1 MKWKVVMIAAV
12 TLCLGIL
19 LAVVKIPLLL
29 IVAEDETESAFLYK
43 EGAEFSIRWTH
54 SVEKE
59 DWEEM
64 FALEDGVIELTAT
77 RFKTFGAGVPNDAGE
92 DTFLKDGW
100 VYMTGIT
107 QTIGKELALRT
118 GRETNHRVIYERHH
132 LDLKKNHSYR
142 IKVVRSSIWNGI
154 NTYISVKLR

>member
-1 MKWKVVMIAAV
+1 MMIAAV
-12 TLCLGIL
+12 TLCIGVIL
-19 LAVVKIPLLL
+19 SVVKIPLLL
-29 IVAEDETESAFLYK
+29 VVVEGETEEAFRYK

-64 FALEDGVIELTAT
+64 FVLEDEVIELTAT

-92 DTFLKDGW
+92 DTFIQDGW

-118 GRETNHRVIYERHH
+118 GRETKHRFIYEQTN
-132 LDLKKNHSYR
+132 LDLKRNHSYR
-142 IKVVRSSIWNGI
+142 IKVARSSILKGI
-154 NTYISVKLR
+154 ETYISVKLR

>member
-1 MKWKVVMIAAV
+1 MKWKVITIATV
-12 TLCLGIL
+12 TLFIGIFFT
-19 LAVVKIPLLL
+19 VVKVPLLV
-29 IVAEDETESAFLYK
+29 IDREGETEHLFRYR
-43 EGAEFSIRWTH
+43 EDAEFSVRWTH

-64 FALEDGVIELTAT
+64 FVLEDGVIELTAT

-118 GRETNHRVIYERHH
+118 GRETSHRVIYDRHH
-132 LDLKKNHSYR
+132 LDLKKNQSYR
-142 IKVVRSSIWNGI
+142 IRVAHFSIWKGI
-154 NTYISVKLR
+154 KTYISVKLR

>member
-1 MKWKVVMIAAV
+1 MKWKFITIAAV
-12 TLCLGIL
+12 TLF
-19 LAVVKIPLLL
+19 VVVFLEVVQIPLFV
-29 IVAEDETESAFLYK
+29 IEAEGEAEHVFWYRED
-43 EGAEFSIRWTH
+43 AEFSVRWTH

-64 FALEDGVIELTAT
+64 FALEDEMIELTAT

-118 GRETNHRVIYERHH
+118 GRETNHRVIYEHH
-132 LDLKKNHSYR
+132 RLDLKKNHSYR
-142 IKVVRSSIWNGI
+142 IKVDRSSIWKGI
-154 NTYISVKLR
+154 KTYISVKLR

>member
-1 MKWKVVMIAAV
+1 MKWIGIIIVAV
-12 TLCLGIL
+12 ILCLGIL

-29 IVAEDETESAFLYK
+29 IVEEGETESAFRYK

-64 FALEDGVIELTAT
+64 FVLEDGVIELTAT

-92 DTFLKDGW
+92 DTFIKDGW

-118 GRETNHRVIYERHH
+118 GRETNHQVMYEQKQ

-154 NTYISVKLR
+154 ETYISVKLR